1 MSERWKYQIKTGA
14 PWGVFMIIIT
24 LFFGLKE
31 KPFMSQIADSNFY
44 LRSVGYI
51 LFGIFVLGYSSWK
64 AKNKKMQQ

>member
-31 KPFMSQIADSNFY
+31 NPLTAQIADPNFY
-44 LRSVGYI
+44 LRSAGYV

-64 AKNKKMQQ
+64 AKKKQS

>member
-31 KPFMSQIADSNFY
+31 NPFMVQIADPNFY
-44 LRSVGYI
+44 LRSVGYV

-64 AKNKKMQQ
+64 TKNKKKQ